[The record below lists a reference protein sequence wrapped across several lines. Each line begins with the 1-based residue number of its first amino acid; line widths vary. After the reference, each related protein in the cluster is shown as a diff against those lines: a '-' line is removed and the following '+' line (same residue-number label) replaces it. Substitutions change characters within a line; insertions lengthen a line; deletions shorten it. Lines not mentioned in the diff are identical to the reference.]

1 MKEMSA
7 SGLSYFMKDLKDEVH
22 DMSPEDVQKHSD
34 DINKRKDMLS
44 SLNDNIVK
52 DGVFKGKRKFVDSEV
67 NKAQK
72 NIDSHASTIEN
83 ETERNN
89 FLKENSKKIDE
100 YRNTLRDSI
109 QVSRGEIQNID
120 TKKMLDFEKNFQ
132 FGNKEENQNSQETT
146 EN

>member
-1 MKEMSA
+1 MTIS
-7 SGLSYFMKDLKDEVH
+7 LKMVYLKVRE
-22 DMSPEDVQKHSD
+22 
-34 DINKRKDMLS
+34 
-44 SLNDNIVK
+44 
-52 DGVFKGKRKFVDSEV
+52 KFIDSEV

-72 NIDSHASTIEN
+72 NINSHASTIEN

-109 QVSRGEIQNID
+109 QVSHGEIQNID
-120 TKKMLDFEKNFQ
+120 TKKMLDFGKNFE
-132 FGNKEENQNSQETT
+132 FGNKEESQNNQETI